1 MPNAAVIR
9 RQIVYSLKTPI
20 GKHRFRIRLPSAVPI
35 LAVLAVLVSPTS
47 QGASGEPGEPG

>member
-35 LAVLAVLVSPTS
+35 LAVLAVLVLPTC